1 MTIKRINRKVFLLL
15 LLSIGLIVS
24 GTILETAAQ
33 YLSRT
38 SQDQTVNVATWNFK
52 INNQSTSTLA
62 INLKDTVIPNNYG
75 TGAIIPGS
83 EGVIPFNIDAT
94 DTKVVLDYKI
104 VLDSENTVLP
114 PNLKL
119 YVDNTYQTEFTE
131 LTGTINLD
139 STKKI
144 LENIYWKWDYTEENE
159 TESWTNQDI
168 KISLKATAEQ
178 KIEEG

>member
-33 YLSRT
+33 YLSRG
-38 SQDQTVNVATWNFK
+38 SQDQTVHVATWNFK

-94 DTKVVLDYKI
+94 DTKVVLHFSCI
-104 VLDSENTVLP
+104 
-114 PNLKL
+114 
-119 YVDNTYQTEFTE
+119 
-131 LTGTINLD
+131 I
-139 STKKI
+139 
-144 LENIYWKWDYTEENE
+144 
-159 TESWTNQDI
+159 
-168 KISLKATAEQ
+168 
-178 KIEEG
+178 

>member
-1 MTIKRINRKVFLLL
+1 M
-15 LLSIGLIVS
+15 
-24 GTILETAAQ
+24 
-33 YLSRT
+33 
-38 SQDQTVNVATWNFK
+38 
-52 INNQSTSTLA
+52 
-62 INLKDTVIPNNYG
+62 IPNNYG